1 MRNSH
6 ASKDVPSSYD
16 ILATCFLI
24 NKLLDPFS
32 YRANKV
38 PDVKVWFLKQNFAY
52 LFHFTLHDN

>member
-6 ASKDVPSSYD
+6 ASKGMPSSYD

-38 PDVKVWFLKQNFAY
+38 TDVKVWFLKQNSA
-52 LFHFTLHDN
+52 